1 MGSFTNTMAEC
12 VKCGTSYSDKRRQI
26 GYDTCLRCGS
36 HEANRESYIKSR
48 QVAPAFNKGAYQ
60 YITSKQIAK
69 TIGR

>member
-1 MGSFTNTMAEC
+1 MTSC
-12 VKCGTSYSDKRRQI
+12 VKCGENYSIKRKAI

-36 HEANRESYIKSR
+36 HEASRESYAKSR

-60 YITSKQIAK
+60 YITSKKIAK